1 MSKSSKNPISV
12 NTRNNF
18 FLSFR
23 SIRTNWAT
31 RKPAAPGG
39 NEADFSGGSGKP
51 GGGGGPGG
59 PPMNSS
65 SKLLNYDEVF
75 QSASSVNFTVYCGGI
90 TNSDENTIR
99 AAFTPYGRI
108 MEIRYFRDKG
118 YAFIRYD
125 NKESACSAIVAVNMT
140 QIAGQQVKC
149 SWGKESPQSGGPGGP
164 GQPVPSGDYM
174 PRQDMGG
181 PGHGGYDQ
189 QPHFQPHPY
198 HQHPQHHGYPP
209 QHQQMY
215 ADMSQYHMMQ
225 AAPQPHYAN
234 YGYSGYGG
242 DGRNNY

>member
-1 MSKSSKNPISV
+1 M
-12 NTRNNF
+12 
-18 FLSFR
+18 SFR

-39 NEADFSGGSGKP
+39 NEADFGGGGSGKP
-51 GGGGGPGG
+51 GGGNPGG
-59 PPMNSS
+59 GAPPMNSS
-65 SKLLNYDEVF
+65 NKLLNYDEVF
-75 QSASSVNFTVYCGGI
+75 QSASAVNFTVYCGGI
-90 TNSDENTIR
+90 ANSDENTIR

-118 YAFIRYD
+118 YAFVRYD

-149 SWGKESPQSGGPGGP
+149 SWGKESPQSGGGPGG
-164 GQPVPSGDYM
+164 GGPSGDFM

-181 PGHGGYDQ
+181 PPGGHGYD
-189 QPHFQPHPY
+189 QPHFQPHPAY
-198 HQHPQHHGYPP
+198 HQHPQHHAYAP

-215 ADMSQYHMMQ
+215 AAPDMSQYHMMQ
-225 AAPQPHYAN
+225 AAPQAHYAN

-242 DGRNNY
+242 DPGRNNY